1 VDWNGDGLNDLLV
14 GENNGQIRYFQ
25 NVGTSGNPQLHYVG
39 LLQAGGTTLDVGDY
53 STVWTDDW
61 NEDGL
66 VDVLAGAS
74 DGLIRIY
81 INEGTAANPVL
92 RAAQYAL
99 LATGAQI
106 DVGYRSCPVV
116 VDLNGDG
123 VKDLLS
129 GEIYGKALYYQNN
142 GTNANPLLAAGVYL
156 RTGALEIAMPST
168 SRLAVIDWNH
178 DGSTDLVIGS
188 YDPRLKLYLQ
198 TATTPPAPTCDLV
211 NTGSTTI
218 PGSGGTVTYS
228 FTANNTTSS
237 TLTFDVWTNVMLG
250 GYGPCYGPLVSRTG
264 VTLNPQSSLSRNLSQ
279 NVPASA
285 PMGYYY
291 LYGFVGNL
299 TTQQFYALDYIYF
312 YKSGDNAGPEL
323 HDWSCGGW
331 AEDPVAP
338 SESRLAA
345 SVALQAT
352 PNPFNPATTLR
363 FTLPEMEFVTLKVYD
378 VAGHLVS
385 ALINGR
391 REAGV
396 HEITFDGSRLA
407 SGVYFYTLKAGDETL
422 AGKLILMK

>member
-1 VDWNGDGLNDLLV
+1 MDWNGDGLNDLLV

-25 NVGTSGNPQLHYVG
+25 NIGTSGNPQLHYVG

-53 STVWTDDW
+53 STVWTNDW

-74 DGLIRIY
+74 DGLIRY
-81 INEGTAANPVL
+81 YRNTGTATNPQL
-92 RAAQYAL
+92 ASAQYL
-99 LATGAQI
+99 TLATGGQI

-123 VKDLLS
+123 VKDLIS
-129 GEIYGKALYYQNN
+129 GEIYGKVLYYQNN
-142 GTNANPLLAAGVYL
+142 GTNASPLLAAGVYL
-156 RTGALEIAMPST
+156 RTGTIDIAMPST

-178 DGSTDLVIGS
+178 DGSTDLVVGS

-211 NTGSTTI
+211 NTGATTI

-299 TTQQFYALDYIYF
+299 STQQFYSLDYIYF

-323 HDWSCGGW
+323 HGWACSGW
-331 AEDPVAP
+331 AEDPAALFL
-338 SESRLAA
+338 SRLPESAA
-345 SVALQAT
+345 LNAS
-352 PNPFNPATTLR
+352 PNPFNPATTLSY
-363 FTLPEMEFVTLKVYD
+363 TLPEPAHVMLNVYD
-378 VAGHLVS
+378 ASGRLVS
-385 ALINGR
+385 TLVNGW

-407 SGVYFYTLKAGDETL
+407 SGIYFYTLTAGDESL